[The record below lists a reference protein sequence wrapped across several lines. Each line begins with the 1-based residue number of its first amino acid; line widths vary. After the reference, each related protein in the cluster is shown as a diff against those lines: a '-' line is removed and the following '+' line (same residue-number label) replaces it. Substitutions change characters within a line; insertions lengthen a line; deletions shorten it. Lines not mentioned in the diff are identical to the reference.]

1 MASTFTDFD
10 STQQHRLKAAI
21 TEAKSLT
28 MTAVNSLL
36 YTLDGRPSVRTA
48 TFLAWAFALPPGD
61 PQIWDKIEPIKT
73 TFGVFSSRVD
83 RVAFVH
89 DAKPASKTEIDFD
102 AYVVTPSPTDK
113 IFVRNSFLNKHDPRE
128 RALTL
133 IHEMVHLIHT
143 QFGEDHPGGVVIS
156 FDASSLGVPYD
167 KAIKNPYCYQA
178 YADWISDPKQKA
190 A

>member
-1 MASTFTDFD
+1 MSSTFTGF
-10 STQQHRLKAAI
+10 SGTQKSKLQSDIHQ
-21 TEAKSLT
+21 AKTLT

-36 YTLDGRPSVRTA
+36 YTLDGRPSIRTA
-48 TFLAWAFALPPGD
+48 TLLAWAFALPPGD

-73 TFGVFSSRVD
+73 TFGVFSSRID

-89 DAKPASKTEIDFD
+89 DTKPASTGEIDFD
-102 AYVVTPSPTDK
+102 AYVITPSSTDK
-113 IFVRNSFLNKHDPRE
+113 IFVRDSFLGKHDPRD

-133 IHEMVHLIHT
+133 IHEFVHLVHT
-143 QFGEDHPGGVVIS
+143 QFGEDHPGGAVIS

-178 YADWISDPKQKA
+178 FADWISD
-190 A
+190 